1 VKEVQIFISESEN
14 EENLGR
20 GKRLKLSKPQFGA
33 SSDNNVS
40 DSEYLLL
47 PVGIDIIQYFEYIIF
62 N

>member
-20 GKRLKLSKPQFGA
+20 GKRLKLSKSQFDA
-33 SSDNNVS
+33 LPDNVS
-40 DSEYLLL
+40 DSEYLL
-47 PVGIDIIQYFEYIIF
+47 PVGVDIIQYFEYIIF

>member
-20 GKRLKLSKPQFGA
+20 GKRLKLSKPQFGV

-40 DSEYLLL
+40 DSEYLL

>member
-1 VKEVQIFISESEN
+1 VKEVQIFITESGN

-40 DSEYLLL
+40 DSEYLL

-62 N
+62 D